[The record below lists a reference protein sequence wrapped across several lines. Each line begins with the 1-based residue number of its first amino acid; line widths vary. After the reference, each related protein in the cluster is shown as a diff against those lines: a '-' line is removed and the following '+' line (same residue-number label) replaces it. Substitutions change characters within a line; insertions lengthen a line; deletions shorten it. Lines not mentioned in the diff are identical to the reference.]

1 MNVMRWGVAAL
12 FIVLL
17 TYWTVF
23 TNGRNGY
30 INSAIGA
37 LSAASIAYLYV
48 KDRRHHRNKK

>member
-1 MNVMRWGVAAL
+1 MNVMRWVVAAL

-17 TYWTVF
+17 IYWTVF

-48 KDRRHHRNKK
+48 KDIRHHRNKK

>member
-1 MNVMRWGVAAL
+1 MRWVVAAL

-17 TYWTVF
+17 IYWTVF

-37 LSAASIAYLYV
+37 LSAACIAYLYV
-48 KDRRHHRNKK
+48 KDIRHHRNKK